1 MHFTPRLRLKQLI
14 SLISAQSIFIII
26 LLTIFVAGL
35 YAHKA
40 DAKRKVNPEQAD
52 RVIVVKD
59 YKWAS
64 GGKGRPGI
72 MQEITLENK
81 GKMDYQNIEIEVDF
95 YTTNDIPLGS
105 LRSTIYEVLPAGSE
119 KTFYN
124 LQFGLM
130 HSELKNSIARIAG
143 AEVIERGSPTK
154 AKDLILVKNWEWT
167 GGQYGTEG
175 IIKEITLENNSTE
188 SWKDIKIRVDF
199 LGLSGGKVGVRG
211 FTSRAIIHDILPAKS
226 TRTYKGINVGFR
238 HPDAKEVS
246 ISVMGA
252 KEISEKEVR
261 YRQAKKDGKSP
272 KLVRQR
278 KKSSDG
284 SDGEELDSEYYSS
297 DGEKL
302 SLSQRYKRKLEKEQG
317 LPEGSL
323 GGDTSGEVARY
334 DAGGE
339 ESMSV
344 RDIITKPSA
353 RGYTTAQAGG
363 DEYEDYGD
371 EGEYEYDEEVPLPKD
386 DIIVEDFI
394 WGGGVTQTIGFFREI
409 TLQNISSIDYT
420 KIDLKVD
427 FFSFTEET
435 PMFSNRVT
443 IVEVLPAH
451 SKKTFKN
458 VKAGYLNAIPEEVRL
473 EVLDAIPFSQY

>member
-1 MHFTPRLRLKQLI
+1 MHFIPRPQSKKLVSK
-14 SLISAQSIFIII
+14 ISAKSIFIMI
-26 LLTIFVAGL
+26 LLTVFALGL
-35 YAHKA
+35 YANRA

-81 GKMDYQNIEIEVDF
+81 GKMDYQNIEVEVDF

-105 LRSTIYEVLPAGSE
+105 LRSTIREVLPAGSE

-124 LQFGLM
+124 LNFGMM
-130 HSELKNSIARIAG
+130 HSELKNSIARVAG
-143 AEVIERGSPTK
+143 AEVIEKGTPTK
-154 AKDLILVKNWEWT
+154 AKDLILVKSWEWT

-175 IIKEITLENNSTE
+175 IIKELTLENNSTE
-188 SWKDIKIRVDF
+188 NWKDIKIRIDF

-226 TRTYKGINVGFR
+226 TRTYEGINVGFR

-272 KLVRQR
+272 RSVR
-278 KKSSDG
+278 KKKGSPKD
-284 SDGEELDSEYYSS
+284 SDGEDLDPEYYSA

-323 GGDTSGEVARY
+323 SEDTSGEIASY
-334 DAGGE
+334 DPGDQ

-353 RGYTTAQAGG
+353 RGYTTAQTG
-363 DEYEDYGD
+363 DGEYEDYGD
-371 EGEYEYDEEVPLPKD
+371 EGEYEYEEEVPLPRD
-386 DIIVEDFI
+386 DIIVEDFV

-458 VKAGYLNAIPEEVRL
+458 VKAGYLNAIPEEVRV

>member
-1 MHFTPRLRLKQLI
+1 MHFTPILRAKKLSALI
-14 SLISAQSIFIII
+14 STQSIFIMI
-26 LLTIFVAGL
+26 LLVIFAAGL
-35 YAHKA
+35 YVHEA
-40 DAKRKVNPEQAD
+40 DAKRKVNPEQAE

-81 GKMDYQNIEIEVDF
+81 GQMDYQNIEIEVDF

-130 HSELKNSIARIAG
+130 HSELKNSIARVAG
-143 AEVIERGSPTK
+143 AEVIEKGSPTQ
-154 AKDLILVKNWEWT
+154 AKDLIHVKNWEWT
-167 GGQYGTEG
+167 GGSYGTEG

-188 SWKDIKIRVDF
+188 NWKDIKIRIDF

-211 FTSRAIIHDILPAKS
+211 FTSRAIIHDILPARS
-226 TRTYKGINVGFR
+226 ERTYKGINVGFR

-246 ISVMGA
+246 ISVMSA
-252 KEISEKEVR
+252 KPVSEKEVR

-272 KLVRQR
+272 KQVRKKR
-278 KKSSDG
+278 KSSDG
-284 SDGEELDSEYYSS
+284 SDGEELDSEFYSP

-302 SLSQRYKRKLEKEQG
+302 SLSQRYKKKLEKEQG

-323 GGDTSGEVARY
+323 GDDTSGEVARY
-334 DAGGE
+334 DAGDQ

-353 RGYTTAQAGG
+353 RGYTTTQVGD

-371 EGEYEYDEEVPLPKD
+371 EYEYEEEVPLPKD
-386 DIIVEDFI
+386 DIVVEDFV
-394 WGGGVTQTIGFFREI
+394 WGGGVTQTIGFFKEI

-458 VKAGYLNAIPEEVRL
+458 VKAGFLNAIPEEVRV

>member
-1 MHFTPRLRLKQLI
+1 MHFTPISRSKKLSALI
-14 SLISAQSIFIII
+14 SVRIIFIMI
-26 LLTIFVAGL
+26 LLTVFASGL
-35 YAHKA
+35 YVHKA
-40 DAKRKVNPEQAD
+40 DAKRKVNPEQAE

-59 YKWAS
+59 YKWGS

-105 LRSTIYEVLPAGSE
+105 LRSTIREVLPAGSE

-124 LQFGLM
+124 LNFGMM
-130 HSELKNSIARIAG
+130 HSELKNSIARVAG
-143 AEVIERGSPTK
+143 AEVIEKGSPTK

-175 IIKEITLENNSTE
+175 IIKELTLENNSTE
-188 SWKDIKIRVDF
+188 NWKDIKIRIDF

-272 KLVRQR
+272 KLVR
-278 KKSSDG
+278 KKRGSSKDI
-284 SDGEELDSEYYSS
+284 DGEDLDPEYYSA

-323 GGDTSGEVARY
+323 SDDSSGEIASY
-334 DAGGE
+334 DAGDQ

-353 RGYTTAQAGG
+353 RGYTTAQAG

-371 EGEYEYDEEVPLPKD
+371 GGEYEYEEEVPLPKD
-386 DIIVEDFI
+386 DIIVEDFV

-443 IVEVLPAH
+443 IIEVLPAH

-458 VKAGYLNAIPEEVRL
+458 VKAGYLNAIPEEVRV

>member
-1 MHFTPRLRLKQLI
+1 MHFTPILRAKRLSALI
-14 SLISAQSIFIII
+14 STQSIFIMI
-26 LLTIFVAGL
+26 LLVIFTAGL
-35 YAHKA
+35 YVHEA
-40 DAKRKVNPEQAD
+40 DAKRKVNPEQAE
-52 RVIVVKD
+52 RAIVVKD

-81 GKMDYQNIEIEVDF
+81 GQMDYQNIEIEVDF

-105 LRSTIYEVLPAGSE
+105 LRSTIREVLPAGSE

-130 HSELKNSIARIAG
+130 HSELKNSIARVAG
-143 AEVIERGSPTK
+143 AEVIEKGSPTQ

-188 SWKDIKIRVDF
+188 SWKDIKIRIDF

-211 FTSRAIIHDILPAKS
+211 FTSRAIIHDILPARS
-226 TRTYKGINVGFR
+226 ERTYKGINVGFR

-246 ISVMGA
+246 ISIMSA
-252 KEISEKEVR
+252 KPISEKEVR

-272 KLVRQR
+272 KQVR
-278 KKSSDG
+278 KKRTSSDG
-284 SDGEELDSEYYSS
+284 SDGEELDSEFYSP

-323 GGDTSGEVARY
+323 SDDTSGEVARY
-334 DAGGE
+334 NAGDE

-353 RGYTTAQAGG
+353 RGYTTAQAGD

-371 EGEYEYDEEVPLPKD
+371 EYEYEEEVPLPKE
-386 DIIVEDFI
+386 DIIVEDFV
-394 WGGGVTQTIGFFREI
+394 WGGGVTQTIGFFKEI

-420 KIDLKVD
+420 KIDLKVE

-458 VKAGYLNAIPEEVRL
+458 VKAGFLNAIPEEVRV